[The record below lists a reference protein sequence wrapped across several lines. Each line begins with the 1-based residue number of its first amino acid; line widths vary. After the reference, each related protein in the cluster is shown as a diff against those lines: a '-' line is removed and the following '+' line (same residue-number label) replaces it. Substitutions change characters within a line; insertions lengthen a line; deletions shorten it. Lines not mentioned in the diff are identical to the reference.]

1 MKYYLTDSIFI
12 ENDKMYHLT
21 KNKEFK
27 EINRN
32 NWHRVLKEYGWAK
45 IPLPWIK
52 QLNKLSSTILKNC
65 GYGVLDCESDG
76 NCFFQCIAN
85 ALNERNRRMLNN
97 EYEEYNSEDIRFL
110 IADSI
115 TEEMFSTLI
124 TYYRIMK
131 DANDFE
137 EEWDPYQIKTI
148 DQFRCQ
154 IKKTGHNYWGDYLL
168 FNYIITILKLN
179 IFILNSND
187 SSKNHT
193 VYNTLN
199 DYNSLYDTI
208 YLLYEDDNHFK
219 LIGYFNGDRIISYF
233 TKDTI
238 PEELLKL
245 YNIIR

>member
-12 ENDKMYHLT
+12 ENDTMYFSK
-21 KNKEFK
+21 KNTIKK
-27 EINRN
+27 INRN
-32 NWHRVLKEYGWAK
+32 NWHHILKEYGWNK
-45 IPLPWIK
+45 LPLPWIK
-52 QLNKLSSTILKNC
+52 QLNKLSSSILKNS

-85 ALNERNRRMLNN
+85 ALNEKNRQLSGID
-97 EYEEYNSEDIRFL
+97 YEEYNSEDIRSL
-110 IADSI
+110 IANSI

-131 DANDFE
+131 DANDFD
-137 EEWDPYQIKTI
+137 EEWDPYLIKNV
-148 DQFRCQ
+148 DQFRDQ
-154 IKKTGHNYWGDYLL
+154 LKKTGHNYWGDYLL
-168 FNYIITILKLN
+168 FNHILSIFKLN

-187 SSKNHT
+187 YSKNYT

-199 DYNSLYDTI
+199 DYNSSYDTI
-208 YLLYEDDNHFK
+208 YLLYEDECHFK
-219 LIGYFNGDRIISYF
+219 LIGYFNGDKMISYF